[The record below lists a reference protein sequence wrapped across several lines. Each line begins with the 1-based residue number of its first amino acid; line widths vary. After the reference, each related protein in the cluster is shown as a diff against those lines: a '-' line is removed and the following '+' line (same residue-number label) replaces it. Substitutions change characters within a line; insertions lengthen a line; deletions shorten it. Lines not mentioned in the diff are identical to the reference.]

1 MKLNIFKNL
10 NEKEQ
15 INGLNNNEEFAINIP
30 IKEYN
35 KFRQDYGIN
44 INFNNLNMPDL
55 NKKYYNNFIDN
66 DNNKNIKNNRR
77 KIKIICQI

>member
-1 MKLNIFKNL
+1 M
-10 NEKEQ
+10 
-15 INGLNNNEEFAINIP
+15 
-30 IKEYN
+30 
-35 KFRQDYGIN
+35 N
-44 INFNNLNMPDL
+44 INFNNINIPDL